1 MTIDTRDVNNF
12 GLSKFRIGAEN
23 GAEQICYYNRNKKDK
38 VCNKFLAVR
47 KETSANE
54 IIFSIEK
61 LLNNPNKTE
70 SIFLKIDDELK
81 EFENQKI
88 DNRRGKFKRPIQW
101 RGTGNIEYGPRQVSQ
116 KTRILWR

>member
-70 SIFLKIDDELK
+70 SIFLKIDDEIK

-88 DNRRGKFKRPIQW
+88 DNRRGKFKRPIQ
-101 RGTGNIEYGPRQVSQ
+101 
-116 KTRILWR
+116 